1 MTFFHRINSL
11 DCRTQSSGVACLLL
25 LPFAKYP
32 RLTILTV
39 TNDPLPLLSL
49 FLSLFFTKT
58 YYYTVQR
65 ENDIF
70 NQVHLLFFECEIL
83 KGHLEKWRICGKVC
97 SHLQYSTFSCSTKT
111 VWTFS
116 SLFSLKKIIAIVNFF
131 CVDKQLYQNL
141 NQRKLQIK
149 SSTLK
154 GNQNSQPNQIRS
166 PPQIGNLRSTYTS
179 MSIL

>member
-1 MTFFHRINSL
+1 MI
-11 DCRTQSSGVACLLL
+11 
-25 LPFAKYP
+25 PFP
-32 RLTILTV
+32 
-39 TNDPLPLLSL
+39 S
-49 FLSLFFTKT
+49 SLFFTKT

-83 KGHLEKWRICGKVC
+83 KGHLEMENVAKSVPI
-97 SHLQYSTFSCSTKT
+97 YSSSNFSCSIKT

-116 SLFSLKKIIAIVNFF
+116 SLFSLKKIIAIKFVAIIIFLCRKIALPN
-131 CVDKQLYQNL
+131 Q
-141 NQRKLQIK
+141 NQRKFQIK

-166 PPQIGNLRSTYTS
+166 PPQIGNLRSTCTTS